1 VIFFSKMNMNWQHLT
16 LVVLL
21 TGSSQLVHAGDA
33 QRGKQLHDEN
43 CTKCHISLVGGD
55 GTGIYVREDRRI
67 DSYSALYNQ
76 VKRCKTSLGVPW
88 PEHQIEDVISYLNT
102 KFYKFDV
109 PKEKKADD

>member
-1 VIFFSKMNMNWQHLT
+1 MNMNWQHLT

-21 TGSSQLVHAGDA
+21 TGSSQLVYAVDA
-33 QRGKQLHDEN
+33 QRGKELHDEN

-109 PKEKKADD
+109 PKEKNADD